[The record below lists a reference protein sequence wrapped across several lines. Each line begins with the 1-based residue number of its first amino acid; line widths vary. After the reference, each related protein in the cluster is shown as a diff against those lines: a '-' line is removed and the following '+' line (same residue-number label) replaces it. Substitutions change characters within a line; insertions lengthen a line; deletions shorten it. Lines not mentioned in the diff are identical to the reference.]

1 MCFFLIWI
9 VIALKSTVSGACYS
23 GKTKF
28 AMEQPPLDHRM
39 TRRMLFRLNAVG
51 YGICTAFKD
60 MYLHIYIPQVIIV
73 NSIDYVHGV

>member
-1 MCFFLIWI
+1 M
-9 VIALKSTVSGACYS
+9 SGACYS
-23 GKTKF
+23 GKTRF

-60 MYLHIYIPQVIIV
+60 MYLHISSHHSQFYRLWPWGIGIFAVFFFAMLMR
-73 NSIDYVHGV
+73 